1 MFACVV
7 GQISCEVLLDKE
19 ERLARKESAI
29 VKVHCDIVAEC
40 FIAVYE
46 WCIDIGSALCMY
58 QHSHDYAYTQATPRS
73 KIWVPSHT
81 CTHAL

>member
-46 WCIDIGSALCMY
+46 
-58 QHSHDYAYTQATPRS
+58 
-73 KIWVPSHT
+73 
-81 CTHAL
+81 